1 MYGEPT
7 VLDLR
12 PEKGFVE
19 TEEIASITDR
29 ALAYLKCGVGV
40 HFSGPAGSGKTTLAM
55 HLARRLRRPAVLLYG
70 DDEYGSSDLVGGE
83 YGYHKRKVIDNFIH
97 SVLKTEESV
106 RTNWVDNRLT
116 HACRNGFTLIYD
128 EFSRSRPEANNIL
141 LSVLE
146 ERLLPLAKKRDES
159 EEDFIQVHPR
169 FRAIFTSNPEE
180 YAGTHKTQD
189 ALRDRMVTLTLDHYD
204 RPTEIAITMARAGV
218 TLDEAKRIVHVVRGV
233 RALGIFRTTPSVR
246 ACIIIAKVVNLQKV
260 KVSIRDYRFRQIC
273 YDVLTNESLR
283 GSPEAQGELRARA
296 STAIRDLIKKH
307 CP

>member
-29 ALAYLKCGVGV
+29 ALAYLKCGVSV

-55 HLARRLRRPAVLLYG
+55 HLARKIRRPAVLIYG

-83 YGYHKRKVIDNFIH
+83 YGYHKKKVIDNFIH
-97 SVLKTEESV
+97 SVLKTEENV

-128 EFSRSRPEANNIL
+128 EFSRSRPEANNIM

-146 ERLLPLAKKRDES
+146 ERLLPLAKKRDET

-180 YAGTHKTQD
+180 YAGVHKTQD
-189 ALRDRMVTLTLDHYD
+189 ALRDRMVTMTVDHFD
-204 RPTEIAITMARAGV
+204 RPTEIAIAVARSGV
-218 TLDEAKRIVHVVRGV
+218 LPDEAKRIVNVVRGV
-233 RALGIFRTTPSVR
+233 RALRILRTSPSVR
-246 ACIIIAKVVNLQKV
+246 ACIIIAKVCKLQGA
-260 KVSIRDYRFRQIC
+260 KVSHRDYRFRQIC
-273 YDVLTNESLR
+273 NDVLTSETMQ
-283 GSPEAQGELRARA
+283 GTPEARQQIKERVH
-296 STAIRDLIKKH
+296 TALRDLIKKY